1 MAKKMKPVSVD
12 AASVA
17 DVSEIQN
24 AEEKQSTVIEQI
36 EARLSDGERAANG
49 TLTDDVKTK
58 LAAYE
63 TAMAENARLSEEISN
78 LQDQLAEYIAN
89 STDIAKNA
97 KTGDSKKIVEL
108 ESRINELTD
117 ENDKYLMRISEL
129 SFENA
134 KLTASMQEM
143 SKHQPAAK
151 PQDNAQHMQYAAN
164 PYRGFRDSNGYTSWN

>member
-1 MAKKMKPVSVD
+1 MLLTYLKYRMLKK
-12 AASVA
+12 
-17 DVSEIQN
+17 
-24 AEEKQSTVIEQI
+24 KQTTVIEQI

-49 TLTDDVKTK
+49 TLTDDVKMK

-63 TAMAENARLSEEISN
+63 TAMTENARLSEEISN

-89 STDIAKNA
+89 NA
-97 KTGDSKKIVEL
+97 NNVKSDDSKKIAEL
-108 ESRINELTD
+108 ESRIKELTD

-151 PQDNAQHMQYAAN
+151 PQDDAQHMQYAAN